1 MVTLEGGGGEEGR
14 NLCSQANL
22 LKVLSLAC
30 LSEKSSVREK
40 VCVCVCVLVSW
51 VPQETCGIAKWW

>member
-14 NLCSQANL
+14 NLCSQANF

-40 VCVCVCVLVSW
+40 VCVCVFSVSW
-51 VPQETCGIAKWW
+51 VPQGTCGIAKWW